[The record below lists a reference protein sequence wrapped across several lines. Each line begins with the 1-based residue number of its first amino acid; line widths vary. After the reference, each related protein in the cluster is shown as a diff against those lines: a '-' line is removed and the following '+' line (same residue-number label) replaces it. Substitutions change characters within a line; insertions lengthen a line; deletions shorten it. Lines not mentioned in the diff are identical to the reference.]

1 MMSPT
6 LSAPEDLR
14 LILLLV
20 AVLTLAL
27 LLDAWGGHY
36 RRGFIHNAQYA
47 PFPIGALLIVASC
60 IAAIRPY
67 HSGAETCLWVAA
79 WLAVA
84 AGVVGFVFHHYYGI
98 LRKPGGY
105 RRWLDSLMY
114 GAPPLAPL
122 GLTLLGAIALTVH
135 AGLSG
140 IAAIHGVPLR
150 SALLAA
156 TIIGL
161 FGAMLQTGILHF
173 RGAFNQPLMYAPLI
187 VPTVACLAAIW
198 ALVEPGPAIQ
208 VAVLCLMWLTVIT
221 GFVGLGMHLRGF
233 DRQMAG
239 LYVPL
244 FNWLQG
250 PPALAPALFAGFA
263 AIGLVA
269 AGLQR

>member
-6 LSAPEDLR
+6 LSAPGDLR
-14 LILLLV
+14 LILVLV

-36 RRGFIHNAQYA
+36 RRGFIHGAQYA
-47 PFPIGALLIVASC
+47 PFPVGALLIVASC
-60 IAAIRPY
+60 IAAVRP
-67 HSGAETCLWVAA
+67 HGSGAATCLLVAA
-79 WLAVA
+79 WLAIA
-84 AGVVGFVFHHYYGI
+84 TGAIGFVLHHYYGI
-98 LRKPGGY
+98 VRKPGGY

-122 GLTLLGAIALTVH
+122 GLTLLGAIALAVH

-140 IAAIHGVPLR
+140 TAVLHGIPLR
-150 SALLAA
+150 SAFLTAA
-156 TIIGL
+156 VIGL

-173 RGAFNQPLMYAPLI
+173 RGAFNQPVMYVPLI
-187 VPTVACLAAIW
+187 VPSVACLAAIW
-198 ALVEPGPAIQ
+198 ALVEPGPASQ
-208 VAVLCLMWLTVIT
+208 VAVLCLMWLTVLT

-263 AIGLVA
+263 ALGLVA
-269 AGLQR
+269 VGLQR